1 MDNLNSFHL
10 YFICR
15 WTWFKHIIKHNMN
28 VSEGEHNIG
37 VTSSSSGW
45 SFKSATP
52 ETSPLDVVRCAMLKA
67 LYTQKLCQF
76 TGNKPCVHFY
86 VRIARWELQP
96 LEVSKDKMFTDELF
110 RHYVLVKLMYD
121 TVYTCIYLCV
131 CVCGDQLGVKAL
143 TVEDLLQAQKE
154 ISAHNRQLKEQ
165 TKQLE
170 RDMALLRDHSLLL
183 VRLQGYVVL

>member
-1 MDNLNSFHL
+1 
-10 YFICR
+10 
-15 WTWFKHIIKHNMN
+15 
-28 VSEGEHNIG
+28 
-37 VTSSSSGW
+37 
-45 SFKSATP
+45 
-52 ETSPLDVVRCAMLKA
+52 
-67 LYTQKLCQF
+67 
-76 TGNKPCVHFY
+76 
-86 VRIARWELQP
+86 
-96 LEVSKDKMFTDELF
+96 MFTDELF

-121 TVYTCIYLCV
+121 TVYTCVYL

>member
-1 MDNLNSFHL
+1 MTL
-10 YFICR
+10 YIPAS
-15 WTWFKHIIKHNMN
+15 I
-28 VSEGEHNIG
+28 
-37 VTSSSSGW
+37 
-45 SFKSATP
+45 
-52 ETSPLDVVRCAMLKA
+52 
-67 LYTQKLCQF
+67 
-76 TGNKPCVHFY
+76 
-86 VRIARWELQP
+86 
-96 LEVSKDKMFTDELF
+96 
-110 RHYVLVKLMYD
+110 
-121 TVYTCIYLCV
+121 CV

>member
-1 MDNLNSFHL
+1 
-10 YFICR
+10 
-15 WTWFKHIIKHNMN
+15 
-28 VSEGEHNIG
+28 
-37 VTSSSSGW
+37 
-45 SFKSATP
+45 
-52 ETSPLDVVRCAMLKA
+52 
-67 LYTQKLCQF
+67 
-76 TGNKPCVHFY
+76 
-86 VRIARWELQP
+86 
-96 LEVSKDKMFTDELF
+96 MFTDELF
-110 RHYVLVKLMYD
+110 RHYVFVKLMYD

>member
-1 MDNLNSFHL
+1 
-10 YFICR
+10 
-15 WTWFKHIIKHNMN
+15 
-28 VSEGEHNIG
+28 
-37 VTSSSSGW
+37 
-45 SFKSATP
+45 
-52 ETSPLDVVRCAMLKA
+52 
-67 LYTQKLCQF
+67 
-76 TGNKPCVHFY
+76 
-86 VRIARWELQP
+86 
-96 LEVSKDKMFTDELF
+96 MFTDELF

-131 CVCGDQLGVKAL
+131 FVCGDQLGVKAL